1 MMMNTKTTQPIT
13 LCAIYRSK
21 AKEGM
26 YLYVPKRDQFEQ
38 VPETLR
44 QLFGKPEFVMMFNL
58 TGEKPLVRAK
68 NEEVLQLLSEQGYY
82 LQMPP
87 PPENLHKAFIAQQQQ
102 KGEK

>member
-1 MMMNTKTTQPIT
+1 MNTKTTQPIT

-68 NEEVLQLLSEQGYY
+68 NAEVLQLLIEQGYY

-87 PPENLHKAFIAQQQQ
+87 PPENLHKAFIAQQ

>member
-1 MMMNTKTTQPIT
+1 MNTKPTQPIT

-58 TGEKPLVRAK
+58 TGEKPLVRA
-68 NEEVLQLLSEQGYY
+68 
-82 LQMPP
+82 
-87 PPENLHKAFIAQQQQ
+87 
-102 KGEK
+102 

>member
-1 MMMNTKTTQPIT
+1 MMMNTKEPLA
-13 LCAIYRSK
+13 LCAIYRSR

-44 QLFGKPEFVMMFNL
+44 QMFGKPEFVMMFNL
-58 TGEKPLVRAK
+58 NGDKPLVRAK
-68 NEEVLQLLSEQGYY
+68 NSEVLKRLSEQGYY

-87 PPENLHKAFIAQQQQ
+87 PPENLHQAFIEQNKL

>member
-68 NEEVLQLLSEQGYY
+68 NEEVLQLLIEQGYY

-87 PPENLHKAFIAQQQQ
+87 PPENLHKTFIAQQ

>member
-1 MMMNTKTTQPIT
+1 MNTKPTQTIT
-13 LCAIYRSK
+13 LCAIYRSNT
-21 AKEGM
+21 KEGM

-68 NEEVLQLLSEQGYY
+68 KEDVLQLLTEQGYY

-87 PPENLHKAFIAQQQQ
+87 PPENLHKAFIAQQ

>member
-1 MMMNTKTTQPIT
+1 MNTKTIQPIT

-68 NEEVLQLLSEQGYY
+68 NEEVLQLLIEQGYY

-87 PPENLHKAFIAQQQQ
+87 PPENLHKAFIAQQ

>member
-1 MMMNTKTTQPIT
+1 MMNTKTTQPIT

-68 NEEVLQLLSEQGYY
+68 NAEVLQLLTEQGYY

-87 PPENLHKAFIAQQQQ
+87 LPENLHKAFIAQQ
-102 KGEK
+102 KEEK